1 MKAIL
6 MMLWVG
12 TAMGFSLR
20 GDQGKGKRSI
30 GKLYIENNLGLNY
43 ERRSWYLWTTL
54 IIKTKIVFIYSFC
67 IP

>member
-1 MKAIL
+1 

-43 ERRSWYLWTTL
+43 ERR
-54 IIKTKIVFIYSFC
+54 
-67 IP
+67 P

>member
-1 MKAIL
+1 MKVIV
-6 MMLWVG
+6 MMLLVG

-43 ERRSWYLWTTL
+43 ERRPYIAKQST
-54 IIKTKIVFIYSFC
+54 IGSINKK
-67 IP
+67 